1 MNKVPYKLVSAL
13 AVALGGLL
21 ARAVFKQ
28 TWKLATGEQDA
39 PKATDAD
46 RRWPQVL
53 LAAVAE
59 GVIAAV
65 IKAVL
70 DRGTA
75 QATAKLTGNW
85 PEV

>member
-13 AVALGGLL
+13 AVAAGGLL
-21 ARAVFKQ
+21 ARALFKQ
-28 TWKLATGEQDA
+28 AWKLTTGEQDV
-39 PKATDAD
+39 PKATDAQ
-46 RRWPQVL
+46 RRWSQVL

-59 GVIAAV
+59 GVIAAL

-70 DRGTA
+70 DRGAA

-85 PEV
+85 PEA

>member
-1 MNKVPYKLVSAL
+1 MNKVPYKLVSAVIG
-13 AVALGGLL
+13 AAGGLL
-21 ARAVFKQ
+21 ARVVFRRA
-28 TWKLATGEQDA
+28 WKLATGQETA
-39 PKATDAD
+39 PKSTDAQ
-46 RRWPQVL
+46 RRWPEIL

-70 DRGTA
+70 DRSAA
-75 QATAKLTGNW
+75 QATARITGNW

>member
-28 TWKLATGEQDA
+28 AWKLATGEQDV
-39 PKATDAD
+39 PKATDAE

-65 IKAVL
+65 IKTAL
-70 DRGTA
+70 DRGAA

-85 PEV
+85 PEA